1 MLFGTYN
8 TLETLQ
14 YISLIER
21 TSFYIAGE
29 NTNLATMIDLSMK
42 SKQFLAVSKLSETAL
57 LYYQDSKLTDNGP
70 LSPTNLEKFEVTFV
84 RTERPFFTQR
94 TDSMPLLMKKYMYLL
109 IYSVSRSWKTLH
121 SSFQQIR

>member
-109 IYSVSRSWKTLH
+109 IYSVSRS
-121 SSFQQIR
+121 